1 MSPRRIRIPLFL
13 VGIVLMSGTARAQQ
27 GVTEI
32 GFDVALAYETESEIF
47 SASLPF
53 GGTLGALVGPQGGIR
68 VGFFLS
74 DALALEPAVNFQLV
88 SYSGG
93 EFADGDTETAL
104 GSSVKLIYH
113 FGIEPDVTRVYIGAG
128 PTFTWLDLG
137 DSNTQFGLTG
147 ELGAKLPIADR
158 VGARLAA
165 GFMHGFENDDFGD
178 RNVIYGTAG
187 LSVFLGGS

>member
-1 MSPRRIRIPLFL
+1 MSPRHTRVPLFL
-13 VGIVLMSGTARAQQ
+13 VVALLLAGTARAQQ

-32 GFDVALAYETESEIF
+32 GFDMALAYETESEIF

-53 GGTLGALVGPQGGIR
+53 GGTLGTLVGPQGGVR

-74 DALALEPAVNFQLV
+74 DALALEPTVSFQLI
-88 SYSGG
+88 SYGG
-93 EFADGDTETAL
+93 GDFSDGDTETAL
-104 GSSVKLIYH
+104 GTSVKLLYH
-113 FGIEPDVTRVYIGAG
+113 FGVDPDATRIYLGAG

-147 ELGAKLPIADR
+147 EFGAKLPIASR

-165 GFMHGFENDDFGD
+165 GYMHGFENDDFGS